1 MKRSKATPPPYRSEG
16 FSGQKLV
23 VLPPAVVAEARQHPL
38 LAGLLPT
45 DAGFFGQARG
55 HRVERT
61 GGAPGQVLILCLSG
75 RGWFK
80 LGAEGRPRP
89 VVAGDALLLPADVA
103 HAYGADDA
111 EPWSIEWAHFTGSE
125 QAAWRAALGL
135 GKGEALLSV
144 GAGQAGEIRLG
155 RVHPYLQKGYGM
167 PELLAAAAA
176 LRTSLVELVRRRSV
190 AGSGEPARDAV
201 ARSIERL
208 LERLDQPVQ
217 LAELAAAAGLSVS
230 HYSLLFRT
238 QTGYAPIDYFLRM
251 RMQRAAQLLDTTALR
266 VEEIGASL
274 GYEDPNYFSRQ
285 FRRFVGRSPRA
296 YRAVR
301 KG

>member
-1 MKRSKATPPPYRSEG
+1 MKRGKRTPLPYRSEG
-16 FSGQKLV
+16 FTGQKLV
-23 VLPPAVVAEARQHPL
+23 VLPPAVVAEGRRHPL

-45 DAGFFGQARG
+45 DAGFFRQARG

-61 GGAPGQVLILCLSG
+61 GGAPGQVLILCLAG
-75 RGWFK
+75 RGWFQ
-80 LGAEGRPRP
+80 LGAESRPKP
-89 VVAGDALLLPADVA
+89 VVAGDALLLPADMA

-111 EPWSIEWAHFTGSE
+111 EPWSIEWAHFTGTE
-125 QAAWRAALGL
+125 GPAWRAALGL
-135 GKGEALLSV
+135 AKEEALLSV

-155 RVHPYLQKGYGM
+155 RVHPYLQKGYGL

-230 HYSLLFRT
+230 HYSLLFRA

-251 RMQRAAQLLDTTALR
+251 RMQRAAQLLDTTGLR
-266 VEEIGASL
+266 VEEVGAAL